1 MSPLC
6 DCCGLCSRR
15 QNKNHRWFY
24 VNEPAKNG
32 SFGFSNNKIRT
43 AKYRWYSFIPKAL
56 FEQFCRVAN
65 IYFLFHALVSLTPAS
80 PVSPLTTIAPL
91 SFVVGLAMLKELFE
105 DVKRGRSDTEI
116 NHRRVMVIRPD
127 GSEEACVWQALRV
140 GDLVK
145 VHRDGFFPADLICL
159 ATSGDRGACSV
170 DTMGL
175 DGETNLKTR
184 NAISETNAM
193 SLAEL
198 AGLRGRVEC
207 EHPSAAIYT
216 FVGKMRLG
224 VDADSYDEE
233 KEAEETATGNPPLF
247 LGPENI
253 LLRGSQLRNTGW
265 AVGMVVYT
273 GRQTKIM
280 MNSTDPPYKRSFVER
295 RLDYVIIFEVV
306 LLLTLAA
313 GSAVVFALALA
324 RLMPAQWYLRPHDYS
339 GLSGIAYVQF
349 DWTEPEY
356 AAITQFFTGLVLYGY
371 FVPISLY
378 VTVELVKLTQAALM
392 ARDARMFFHDRQ
404 VPAAARTSNLN
415 EELGMVQAI
424 LSDKTGTLTRIQMD
438 FFKCSIAGISYGI
451 GHTEVERA
459 AAARAVAAS
468 AAKRRSRTRTR
479 GTSAGKQQ
487 QQQRGVYGDEDD
499 EDDEEA
505 EEDEGANEGDEE
517 DAQYMREYVPTK
529 PLEKG
534 FNMRDPRLDD
544 LNWRYQSSAGD
555 IRRFLEVLAVCH
567 TVMADKGDG
576 RRAGDAGEAEGGM
589 GGGRGGDAD
598 AELGALGPVPSDA
611 SVPNVRFLA
620 ESPDEAALLVA
631 AKRMGLVFT
640 GREGRDVCVNEYAKH
655 WKLVAQHKYSVLNTF
670 KFTSHRKRMS
680 VIVRTPLCRL
690 VLMTKGA
697 DSVIMDRLAPTPYAQ
712 RYRAATQRQ
721 MNQYAEAGLR
731 TLALAWRDVDDREYA
746 EWQARWEEAQGF
758 VGDAG
763 VQAGKLDALADE
775 MERGLELLGATAI
788 EDKLQVGVPQ
798 TIESLARAG
807 IRLWVMTGDKLETAV
822 NIGFAC
828 RLLRHGMQQ
837 HVLFLE
843 DNDAMLAAADKA
855 AMDPDE
861 YAFKSIQEQLVQAKQ
876 ASSQLRAHGIA
887 PIPSF
892 SPPAPSLYATS
903 SNYDSD
909 SNDDTSAEGGAD
921 RKPPDHPLTAIP
933 PQQAIIL
940 DGKALSLILTQPA
953 LAHDFLEVAAGCATV
968 ICCRMSPGQ
977 KAVIAGLVRE
987 QMGLITLAI
996 GDGANDVGMIQRAN
1010 IGVGIVGE
1018 EGLQAAM
1025 AADFSLGQFR
1035 FLERLVLVHG
1045 AWNYVRLTGM
1055 IKYFLYKCHTFAFT
1069 IFFYNALTLFSG
1081 TPVYYDW
1088 LLVLYPLVFSSL
1100 PVAVLGSFDQDVKDT
1115 YRLRYPQLYTLGQR
1129 NSNFTWRS
1137 LLLWMLKGDLQA
1149 LTLVLVCFLPFLLS
1163 AAGADGRSM
1172 DLSAQGTLLFTALV
1186 VTVNLEMATT
1196 LQGAADVH
1204 VPLPSPTHLPLTRI
1218 LSSLFPS
1225 PLPAPLSTY
1234 PYRAVLDDNTPRGH
1248 MGLHR
1253 ALVRVHLASEPPAA
1267 RVVRLLPRGGGRAAA
1282 APLLLPHRAA
1292 RHRLR
1297 APALLR
1303 RARHCTVRSPSP
1315 QLSVGSPPLHA
1326 CCSPNGCLARAAQ
1339 PARINDSLLR
1349 FPAPTLP
1356 PLLPFPP
1363 LPPFPPFPH
1372 FPLGLFLPSAAR
1384 SPRPA
1389 RHVAPTDVQ
1398 MVQEIERRDR
1408 WRWLRGSA
1416 SGRYSASVSFA
1427 ARA

>member
-6 DCCGLCSRR
+6 DCCGLCGRR
-15 QNKNHRWFY
+15 QDKNNRWFY
-24 VNEPAKNG
+24 VNEPAKNS
-32 SFGFSNNKIRT
+32 SFGFSSNKIRT
-43 AKYRWYSFIPKAL
+43 AKYRWYSYIPKAL

-116 NHRRVMVIRPD
+116 NHRTVTVIRPD

-145 VHRDGFFPADLICL
+145 VHRDDFFPADLICF
-159 ATSGDRGACSV
+159 ATSGDRGACFV

-207 EHPSAAIYT
+207 EHPSASIYT

-224 VDADSYDEE
+224 VDAHSYDEE
-233 KEAEETATGNPPLF
+233 REAEEEATGNPPLF

-280 MNSTDPPYKRSFVER
+280 MNSTHPPYKRSFVER

-306 LLLTLAA
+306 LLLSLAA
-313 GSAVVFALALA
+313 GSAVLFALALA
-324 RLMPAQWYLRPHDYS
+324 HLMPEQWYLRPNDYS

-349 DWTEPEY
+349 DWMEPEY
-356 AAITQFFTGLVLYGY
+356 AAISQFFTGLVLYGY

-378 VTVELVKLTQAALM
+378 VTVELVKLTQAVLM
-392 ARDARMFFHDRQ
+392 ARDALMFFHDRH

-415 EELGMVQAI
+415 EELGMVQVV
-424 LSDKTGTLTRIQMD
+424 LSDKTGTLTRNQMD
-438 FFKCSIAGISYGI
+438 FFKCTIAGISYGT

-459 AAARAVAAS
+459 AAARAASAGRRGGARTPAAS
-468 AAKRRSRTRTR
+468 AGKHRQRT
-479 GTSAGKQQ
+479 
-487 QQQRGVYGDEDD
+487 VYGDED
-499 EDDEEA
+499 EEEEEEEEE
-505 EEDEGANEGDEE
+505 EEDEGGDEE
-517 DAQYMREYVPTK
+517 GAQYAREYMPTK

-534 FNMRDPRLDD
+534 FNMRDPRLND

-576 RRAGDAGEAEGGM
+576 ARDADGA
-589 GGGRGGDAD
+589 RGGDASD
-598 AELGALGPVPSDA
+598 GLGAVGPVASDA
-611 SVPNVRFLA
+611 AVPKVRFLA

-631 AKRMGLVFT
+631 AKRMGMVFT

-655 WKLVAQHKYSVLNTF
+655 WKLVAQHKYAVLNTF
-670 KFTSHRKRMS
+670 RFTSHRYARTRGKRQGTGLTEGTGVGRGGLGGELGEKRKRMS

-697 DSVIMDRLAPTPYAQ
+697 DSVIMDRLAPSASAQ
-712 RYRAATQRQ
+712 RYRAATQRL

-731 TLALAWRDVDDREYA
+731 TLAVAWRDVDEGEYA
-746 EWQARWEEAQGF
+746 EWKARWEEAQGF

-788 EDKLQVGVPQ
+788 EDKLQVGVPA
-798 TIESLARAG
+798 TIEALARAG

-855 AMDPDE
+855 GMDIDQ

-876 ASSQLRAHGIA
+876 ASAQLRAHGLVALQSSSA
-887 PIPSF
+887 PT
-892 SPPAPSLYATS
+892 PPLYATS
-903 SNYDSD
+903 SDANYDSD
-909 SNDDTSAEGGAD
+909 TNDDTPAGDGEEG
-921 RKPPDHPLTAIP
+921 RPPDHPLTAIP
-933 PQQAIIL
+933 AKQALIL
-940 DGKALSLILTQPA
+940 DGKALSLILTQPT
-953 LAHDFLEVAAGCATV
+953 LAHDFLEVAAGCASV

-1018 EGLQAAM
+1018 EGRQAAM

-1035 FLERLVLVHG
+1035 FLERLLLVHG

-1055 IKYFLYKCHTFAFT
+1055 IKYFLYKCHTFTFT

-1100 PVAVLGSFDQDVKDT
+1100 PVAVLGAFDQDVKDT
-1115 YRLRYPQLYTLGQR
+1115 YRLRYPQLYMHCQR

-1137 LLLWMLKGDLQA
+1137 LLLWMVKGDVQA
-1149 LTLVLVCFLPFLLS
+1149 LSLVLVCLLPFVLS
-1163 AAGADGRSM
+1163 ASGADGRTM
-1172 DLSAQGTLLFTALV
+1172 DLPAQGTLLFTALV
-1186 VTVNLEMATT
+1186 VTVNLELATT
-1196 LQGAADVH
+1196 LQYWTAIHHAAIWGSMALWFLFLGVVSRLPPAWCDSFHGVADDLLFRPSFYLT
-1204 VPLPSPTHLPLTRI
+1204 VLLATVFALLPS
-1218 LSSLFPS
+1218 F
-1225 PLPAPLSTY
+1225 
-1234 PYRAVLDDNTPRGH
+1234 
-1248 MGLHR
+1248 
-1253 ALVRVHLASEPPAA
+1253 
-1267 RVVRLLPRGGGRAAA
+1267 VVRA
-1282 APLLLPHRAA
+1282 
-1292 RHRLR
+1292 
-1297 APALLR
+1297 
-1303 RARHCTVRSPSP
+1303 
-1315 QLSVGSPPLHA
+1315 
-1326 CCSPNGCLARAAQ
+1326 
-1339 PARINDSLLR
+1339 I
-1349 FPAPTLP
+1349 
-1356 PLLPFPP
+1356 
-1363 LPPFPPFPH
+1363 
-1372 FPLGLFLPSAAR
+1372 
-1384 SPRPA
+1384 A

-1408 WRWLRGSA
+1408 RRWLRGSA
-1416 SGRYSASVSFA
+1416 SGRHSASVSFA
-1427 ARA
+1427 TRA

>member
-1 MSPLC
+1 M
-6 DCCGLCSRR
+6 
-15 QNKNHRWFY
+15 
-24 VNEPAKNG
+24 A
-32 SFGFSNNKIRT
+32 IR
-43 AKYRWYSFIPKAL
+43 S
-56 FEQFCRVAN
+56 
-65 IYFLFHALVSLTPAS
+65 
-80 PVSPLTTIAPL
+80 
-91 SFVVGLAMLKELFE
+91 
-105 DVKRGRSDTEI
+105 
-116 NHRRVMVIRPD
+116 D

-145 VHRDGFFPADLICL
+145 VHRDSFFPADLICL
-159 ATSGDRGACSV
+159 ATSGDRGACFV
-170 DTMGL
+170 DTMSL

-216 FVGKMRLG
+216 FVGNMRLG
-224 VDADSYDEE
+224 VDAGSYDEE
-233 KEAEETATGNPPLF
+233 KEAEEEATGNPPLF
-247 LGPENI
+247 LGPDNI
-253 LLRGSQLRNTGW
+253 LLRGSRLRNTGW

-273 GRQTKIM
+273 GRQTKVM

-356 AAITQFFTGLVLYGY
+356 AAISQFFTGLVLYGY

-378 VTVELVKLTQAALM
+378 VTVELVKLTQAVLM
-392 ARDARMFFHDRQ
+392 ARDALMYFHDRQ
-404 VPAAARTSNLN
+404 VPATARTSNLN

-424 LSDKTGTLTRIQMD
+424 LSDKTGTLTRNQMD
-438 FFKCSIAGISYGI
+438 FFKCSIAAISYGT

-459 AAARAVAAS
+459 ATARAAAAS
-468 AAKRRSRTRTR
+468 AAKRHGGARTR
-479 GTSAGKQQ
+479 GASAGRQQQ

-505 EEDEGANEGDEE
+505 EEDEDG
-517 DAQYMREYVPTK
+517 AQYMREYVPTK

-576 RRAGDAGEAEGGM
+576 TRAGDAGEAEGGM

-598 AELGALGPVPSDA
+598 AGLGAVGPIASDA
-611 SVPNVRFLA
+611 AVPKVRFLA

-631 AKRMGLVFT
+631 AKRMGFVFT

-655 WKLVAQHKYSVLNTF
+655 WKLVAQHKYAVLNTF

-697 DSVIMDRLAPTPYAQ
+697 DSVIMDRLAPSPYAQ

-731 TLALAWRDVDDREYA
+731 TLAVAWRDVDDREYA

-822 NIGFAC
+822 NTGFAC
-828 RLLRHGMQQ
+828 RLLQQSMQQ

-855 AMDPDE
+855 GMDPDE
-861 YAFKSIQEQLVQAKQ
+861 YAFKSIQEQLAKAKQ
-876 ASSQLRAHGIA
+876 ASAQLRAHGIA

-892 SPPAPSLYATS
+892 SPPSPSLFAAS
-903 SNYDSD
+903 SDTNYDSD
-909 SNDDTSAEGGAD
+909 TNDDTSAEGGED
-921 RKPPDHPLTAIP
+921 GKPSGHPLTAIP
-933 PQQAIIL
+933 PRQALIL
-940 DGKALSLILTQPA
+940 DGKALALILTQPA
-953 LAHDFLEVAAGCATV
+953 LAHDFLEVAAGCASV

-1018 EGLQAAM
+1018 EGRQAAM

-1035 FLERLVLVHG
+1035 FLERLLLVHG

-1069 IFFYNALTLFSG
+1069 IFFYNAFTLFSG

-1100 PVAVLGSFDQDVKDT
+1100 PVAVLGAFDQDVKDT

-1149 LTLVLVCFLPFLLS
+1149 LTLVLLCFLPFLLS
-1163 AAGADGRSM
+1163 ASGADGRSM

-1186 VTVNLEMATT
+1186 VTVNLEMAST
-1196 LQGAADVH
+1196 LQYWTIIHHVAIWGSIALWFLFLWLVSRLPPAWSDSFHGVADELLLRPSFYLTVLLAT
-1204 VPLPSPTHLPLTRI
+1204 VFALLPS
-1218 LSSLFPS
+1218 F
-1225 PLPAPLSTY
+1225 
-1234 PYRAVLDDNTPRGH
+1234 
-1248 MGLHR
+1248 
-1253 ALVRVHLASEPPAA
+1253 
-1267 RVVRLLPRGGGRAAA
+1267 VVRA
-1282 APLLLPHRAA
+1282 
-1292 RHRLR
+1292 
-1297 APALLR
+1297 
-1303 RARHCTVRSPSP
+1303 
-1315 QLSVGSPPLHA
+1315 
-1326 CCSPNGCLARAAQ
+1326 
-1339 PARINDSLLR
+1339 I
-1349 FPAPTLP
+1349 
-1356 PLLPFPP
+1356 
-1363 LPPFPPFPH
+1363 
-1372 FPLGLFLPSAAR
+1372 
-1384 SPRPA
+1384 A